1 VHTSSVATLGV
12 HQVGTPSDE
21 ATLVRLADMIGEY
34 KRSKFLS
41 EALVRRCARAGTDIV
56 IVNPATPVGP
66 RDRKPTPTGRMIL
79 DAARGRMPAF
89 VDTGLCV
96 VHVDDVAE
104 GHVLAYQYGRR
115 GRRYVLGGE
124 NMSLQSILATIAE
137 LTGRRA
143 PWLTLPHAA
152 VLPLAHVAEAWARI
166 TGVAPN
172 VTVDG
177 VKLSRHRM
185 YFSSRRAETELG
197 YRARPAREALADAIQ
212 WFRDHGYLR

>member
-1 VHTSSVATLGV
+1 
-12 HQVGTPSDE
+12 
-21 ATLVRLADMIGEY
+21 
-34 KRSKFLS
+34 
-41 EALVRRCARAGTDIV
+41 
-56 IVNPATPVGP
+56 
-66 RDRKPTPTGRMIL
+66 MIL

-104 GHVLAYQYGRR
+104 GHVLAYEHGQR

-124 NMSLQSILATIAE
+124 NLSLQSILAIVAE
-137 LTGRRA
+137 LTGRHA
-143 PWLTLPHAA
+143 PWLKLPHAA
-152 VLPLAHVAEAWARI
+152 ILPVAWAAEAWARM

-197 YRARPAREALADAIQ
+197 WHARPAREALADAIQ
-212 WFRDHGYLR
+212 WFRANGYCS